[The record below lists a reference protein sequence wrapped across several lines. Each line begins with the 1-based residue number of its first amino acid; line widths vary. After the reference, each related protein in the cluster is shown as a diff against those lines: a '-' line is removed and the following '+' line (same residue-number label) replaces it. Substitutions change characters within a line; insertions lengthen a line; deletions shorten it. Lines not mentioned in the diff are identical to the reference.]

1 MEENSISA
9 KDKIELILPLK
20 PEYVGIA
27 RLLISGVATRIGF
40 DIEEIEDL
48 KVAVSEVCNKMLS
61 QAICS
66 CKSYKIVAIPCSN
79 GIEIAFECD
88 NKIFRK
94 IFNDEEDSL
103 AVAIINALMDKVVCF
118 NDDSNKIIVMYKEV
132 KGVM

>member
-9 KDKIELILPLK
+9 KDKIELVLPLK

-66 CKSYKIVAIPCSN
+66 SKSYKIVAIPCSN

-88 NKIFRK
+88 NRIFRK

>member
-9 KDKIELILPLK
+9 KDKIELVLPMK

-27 RLLISGVATRIGF
+27 RLLVSGVASRIGF
-40 DIEEIEDL
+40 DIDEIEDL
-48 KVAVSEVCNKMLS
+48 KVAVSEVCNKLLS
-61 QAICS
+61 QTICN
-66 CKSYKIVAIPCSN
+66 CKSYRIVAMPCSS
-79 GIEIAFECD
+79 GMEISFECD
-88 NKIFRK
+88 NRMLRK

-103 AVAIINALMDKVVCF
+103 SVAIINALMDKVVCF

>member
-9 KDKIELILPLK
+9 KDKIELVLPLK

-61 QAICS
+61 QVICS

>member
-9 KDKIELILPLK
+9 KDKIELVLPLK